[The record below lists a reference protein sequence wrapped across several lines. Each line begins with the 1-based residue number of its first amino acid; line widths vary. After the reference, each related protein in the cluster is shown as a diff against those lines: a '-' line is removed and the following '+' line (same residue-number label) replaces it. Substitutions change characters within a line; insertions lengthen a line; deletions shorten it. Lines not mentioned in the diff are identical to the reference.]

1 MMRTHGMTNSFEFS
15 VWTAMKKRCLYTK
28 HPKYHLYG
36 GRGITICERWAN
48 FQNFFDD
55 MGKCPFKNGSIDRI
69 DSDGNYEPS
78 NCRWLPKVEQSA
90 NRRCVFSLNGMSL
103 EAYAKL
109 NDVPASTLRLR
120 IKQGWTKDALLT
132 IKRERTNNALR

>member
-1 MMRTHGMTNSFEFS
+1 
-15 VWTAMKKRCLYTK
+15 
-28 HPKYHLYG
+28 
-36 GRGITICERWAN
+36 
-48 FQNFFDD
+48 
-55 MGKCPFKNGSIDRI
+55 
-69 DSDGNYEPS
+69 
-78 NCRWLPKVEQSA
+78 
-90 NRRCVFSLNGMSL
+90 MSL